1 MVFLHKED
9 NFVPY
14 TPRRK
19 ENLHENL
26 HGLEKEELVESLELT
41 IRKEV
46 TTYSAS
52 AWVFSFGNKTVY
64 SSIKN
69 SPLSI
74 PLQLHDFSQ
83 LNENIFYVYNDI
95 EYFKDEPQKISIM
108 SEEDIHVTEEV
119 YKRPMFTMP
128 TYRLFTLFLY
138 WPLAPPLEHPSVQMC
153 VAACSRIY
161 RAVYK

>member
-1 MVFLHKED
+1 MATKQFIAVF
-9 NFVPY
+9 
-14 TPRRK
+14 
-19 ENLHENL
+19 
-26 HGLEKEELVESLELT
+26 
-41 IRKEV
+41 
-46 TTYSAS
+46 
-52 AWVFSFGNKTVY
+52 
-64 SSIKN
+64 KN

-95 EYFKDEPQKISIM
+95 EYFKDEPQKICIM

-138 WPLAPPLEHPSVQMC
+138 WPFAPPLTRQLKC
-153 VAACSRIY
+153 VWLPAVEYTRRFINSAACLCRGWLPFFFG
-161 RAVYK
+161 RKGAVKKVKDCSILFAIRFVASALLRYQLHIFPEQENI